1 MPPRSGGRDRQAASA
16 GRDNRAG
23 RLLAVNLSRPIIA
36 AAAAGAW
43 LPPVAVAGLSVE
55 TGHGGVGC
63 AAVAERRCPSSPTRQ
78 RYRVRVHQAAVA
90 PSLDAGPV
98 EKKGVDAERAVVPQL
113 VTVDHILFTRFIMP
127 ATSDD
132 AAAVMLRIYDDSAV
146 R

>member
-1 MPPRSGGRDRQAASA
+1 
-16 GRDNRAG
+16 
-23 RLLAVNLSRPIIA
+23 LLAVNLARPIVA

-98 EKKGVDAERAVVPQL
+98 EKKGFGCGTSCGPPAGWPCPVHEVHDASG
-113 VTVDHILFTRFIMP
+113 TW
-127 ATSDD
+127 
-132 AAAVMLRIYDDSAV
+132 
-146 R
+146 